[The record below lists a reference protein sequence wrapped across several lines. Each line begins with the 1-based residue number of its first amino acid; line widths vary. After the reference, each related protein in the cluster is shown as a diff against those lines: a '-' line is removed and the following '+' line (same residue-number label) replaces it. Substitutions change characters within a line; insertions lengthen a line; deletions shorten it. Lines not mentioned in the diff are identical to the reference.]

1 MRVRRSRS
9 ERLLEEVFHLESKRT
24 LPSRVLNAKGSG
36 GKKGALTRDD
46 ILEVKPAFNT
56 THATTHPEQL
66 HDYISSYFLRLVA
79 P

>member
-1 MRVRRSRS
+1 MQ
-9 ERLLEEVFHLESKRT
+9 
-24 LPSRVLNAKGSG
+24 KGSG

-66 HDYISSYFLRLVA
+66 HDYISYFLRLVA